1 MKYGYGIDL
10 GGTTVKLAR
19 FREDGSLLK
28 KWEIA
33 TARDGSRIL
42 PEIAQSVLEDME
54 ASGIGKAEVLG
65 VGVGVPGPVN
75 GLGVVE
81 QCVNLH
87 WGRKDVRRELE
98 ALTGLSVS
106 VGNDAN
112 VAALG
117 EAAFGGDSMVMV
129 TLGTGIGGGI
139 IVNGRI
145 VHGFHGAGGE
155 IGHIP
160 LNPQEPERCACGKR
174 GCAEQ
179 YCSATGVVRLAKRR
193 LAESIAPSSL
203 RSLETITCKAVFDAA
218 GAGDPL
224 AMSAVDQ
231 ACDYLAR
238 LIATVCCTV
247 DPETVVL
254 GGGVSRAGE
263 LLLTGLRRHFPDYV
277 FPACKARFALA
288 QLGNDAGVY
297 GAFRLAA
304 GV

>member
-19 FREDGSLLK
+19 FQEDGSLLK
-28 KWEIA
+28 KWEID
-33 TARDGSRIL
+33 TPREGDRIL
-42 PEIAQSVLEDME
+42 PEIARAVLEDME
-54 ASGIGKAEVLG
+54 ASGIGKGKVLG
-65 VGVGVPGPVN
+65 VGLGVPGPVN
-75 GLGVVE
+75 ELGVVE

-98 ALTGLSVS
+98 TLTGLSVS

-117 EAAFGGDSMVMV
+117 EAALCGDASMVMV
-129 TLGTGIGGGI
+129 TLGTGVGGGI
-139 IVNGRI
+139 VLGGQI

-160 LNPQEPERCACGKR
+160 LNPQEPERCGCGKR

-203 RSLETITCKAVFDAA
+203 RSLENITCKAVFEAA

-224 AMSAVDQ
+224 AMGAVDQ

-263 LLLTGLRRHFPDYV
+263 MLLAGVRRHFPDYA
-277 FPACKARFALA
+277 FPACKPRFALA

-297 GAFRLAA
+297 GAFRLTK
-304 GV
+304 V